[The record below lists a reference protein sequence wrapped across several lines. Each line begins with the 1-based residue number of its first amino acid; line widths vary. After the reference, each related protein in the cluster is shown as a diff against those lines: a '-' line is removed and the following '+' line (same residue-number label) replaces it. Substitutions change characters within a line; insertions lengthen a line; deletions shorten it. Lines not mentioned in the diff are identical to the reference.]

1 MLRIFLTNGEDID
14 ALRPVSAEFFGERVL
29 PSTLLFVSSLVA
41 PDWRV
46 EIALSVFRLEC
57 IWI

>member
-1 MLRIFLTNGEDID
+1 MLRIFLTNREDID
-14 ALRPVSAEFFGERVL
+14 VLRAVSAEFFGERVL

-46 EIALSVFRLEC
+46 ELE
-57 IWI
+57 ITAAKV